1 MILVFSLDMIG
12 DYIFGGATGWV
23 FEHNREP
30 DKVIKVMKAFPRVGS
45 KVLDAFQYHTYL
57 QDRHPATYNPYHNSY
72 DYEFSVSMLW
82 RPMSAKMIMYLFDET
97 MGAHKS
103 GMNIPSGLPKIYDT
117 QNIELTLQ
125 DAKDIQS
132 KIISSGI
139 LGLKNETSFKD
150 NFLSVRGPGHRNTY
164 ICVMEKLN
172 VLSKSKGLQINSK
185 RPRAEVF
192 KEVANFLWDDLGMVT
207 RDTVTAGNYGFRANG
222 ELVIFDPIIAPLP
235 EVNDWKSSDVFDR
248 LRYNYFGYLFTEE
261 PFPIDKVKE
270 AGYVNRKIRKIERQI
285 SGNTFDTVER
295 KAESFEVEGFP
306 GSVQDGTQLED
317 WSVQDLMY
325 SNAVTGNFLE
335 DQAKFNYG
343 LNAEWESTELMVGKK
358 GEIAWRA
365 INPPEY
371 AMGLELG
378 YLPVDRTM
386 MEGHYA
392 IMGNT
397 PASFQINWK
406 GYPMFEI
413 DMEGLAYIKSS
424 NKQWDQPGFDN
435 IAITQDIPIGQVLPY
450 DSDLGMWDKGEI
462 MPRRVER
469 NNHEWQNRFDGVTNR
484 PGFWE
489 YDAEMIPQRYRPQP
503 KMPYEVYTRLPNGG
517 ETIIYTNYDFKQ
529 AFTTMCIMI
538 RTNQVIYE
546 IGIYGQ
552 KLKDPHFKDLVV
564 RYKYGEFSGNDKD
577 AVAYAINNCK
587 EGYPKSFEALGSL
600 FSSEDFV
607 EEMYVKRGS
616 VYDEKYNV
624 GPSGDYKEKP
634 SSRHSTGGNM
644 DAETPMT
651 INMSYLNYHMPWKT
665 KANRDSLGAESNYVD
680 YDNWHEDRET
690 MDEEKWKLYKQQ
702 GGKTPITNKTS
713 KRDLKLLN
721 DTMEKL
727 GIDYEPKKYVIDNPT
742 MAYRAMPFTDYAK
755 ALEIGYLYPPKQ
767 GIFASLNP
775 TPTKAQASWKGYPVF
790 EIDITGLNV
799 TFKSKQGDE
808 QGRIITI
815 DEPISVDR
823 ILHYGKNSYEGW
835 KAESHPKCPICFGYI
850 PNNQTPGRYPGA
862 LARYDNKTEIC
873 SECGSAE
880 AMAGMFGTP
889 EIIEEWEDSDKTFD
903 DYRILIMNVKNNIPD
918 VVFGRGPEWEQL
930 KKLNKNSEENN
941 NKLIRNLPSAYERL
955 SLEQRPVDWK
965 TVPVAINLSGHLGP
979 SEYPSQDESSGFIV
993 PRKDPFTDFRGEERE
1008 FNAWYDLATDRQRNY
1023 IKRLGGDPHPDLN
1036 RRQASKLINQ
1046 LAREKKALDQIDII
1060 AEDE

>member
-371 AMGLELG
+371 ALGLELG

-462 MPRRVER
+462 IPRQVKR
-469 NNHEWQNRFDGVTNR
+469 NYGEWVNRFHTPR
-484 PGFWE
+484 FWRG
-489 YDAEMIPQRYRPQP
+489 DAEMIPQRYRPQP

-665 KANRDSLGAESNYVD
+665 KANRDSLGAE
-680 YDNWHEDRET
+680 
-690 MDEEKWKLYKQQ
+690 
-702 GGKTPITNKTS
+702 
-713 KRDLKLLN
+713 
-721 DTMEKL
+721 
-727 GIDYEPKKYVIDNPT
+727 
-742 MAYRAMPFTDYAK
+742 
-755 ALEIGYLYPPKQ
+755 
-767 GIFASLNP
+767 
-775 TPTKAQASWKGYPVF
+775 
-790 EIDITGLNV
+790 
-799 TFKSKQGDE
+799 
-808 QGRIITI
+808 
-815 DEPISVDR
+815 
-823 ILHYGKNSYEGW
+823 
-835 KAESHPKCPICFGYI
+835 ESHPKCPICFGYI